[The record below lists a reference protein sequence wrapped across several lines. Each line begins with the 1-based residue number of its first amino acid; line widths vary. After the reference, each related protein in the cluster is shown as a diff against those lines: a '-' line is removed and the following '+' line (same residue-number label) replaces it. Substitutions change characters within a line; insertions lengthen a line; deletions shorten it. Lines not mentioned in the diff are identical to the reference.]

1 MLGMTSAAAKP
12 SELPSML
19 IVGRYRFGDVYKLP
33 AVRSDGYHFVDIADL
48 SVETVRKITPDVV
61 LSALIGNGFDATEIA
76 QVLEAAGFPGR
87 YRVISDPVESS
98 GLIVQEVTRLAPS
111 VDFEIL
117 ELAPELL
124 QTMAL

>member
-1 MLGMTSAAAKP
+1 
-12 SELPSML
+12 
-19 IVGRYRFGDVYKLP
+19 
-33 AVRSDGYHFVDIADL
+33 VRSDGYHFVDIADL
-48 SVETVRKITPDVV
+48 SFETVRKITPDVV

-76 QVLEAAGFPGR
+76 QVLEQAGFSGR
-87 YRVISDPVESS
+87 YRVLSDPVESS

-117 ELAPELL
+117 ELTPELL